1 MAQTGS
7 RDEKNRLLL
16 VPESAGEGAGSGEAA
31 PSHCEGQPAAHVGN
45 PGLSIVEHYLKS
57 ISTDMKDGI

>member
-1 MAQTGS
+1 M
-7 RDEKNRLLL
+7 LL
-16 VPESAGEGAGSGEAA
+16 VPESAGEGTGSGEAA